1 MKYSTAKSIIN
12 ENNVLFFRGEGGGG
26 CMRKM
31 KVQVEP
37 GYSVPVVGRFTRT
50 MSF

>member
-1 MKYSTAKSIIN
+1 MRIMSCFSGG
-12 ENNVLFFRGEGGGG
+12 RGGGG
-26 CMRKM
+26 CMRKI

-37 GYSVPVVGRFTRT
+37 GYSIPVVGRFTRT